1 MRDGREIPGE
11 GAIYPEGA
19 FLDSLY
25 DLEEDVEGGTTP
37 LRELLKEVLERIIE
51 KRLEYYSWPP
61 PESAE

>member
-1 MRDGREIPGE
+1 VRDGREIPGE

-25 DLEEDVEGGTTP
+25 DLEEDVEGGSTP

-61 PESAE
+61 PKSEE